1 MHEVDWGTVS
11 AIAALV
17 VASFGYLARQMNR
30 LEDRLEGVERSL
42 AGRIEGVE
50 RSLGGRIDKLTERYI
65 AHLER
70 HPH

>member
-1 MHEVDWGTVS
+1 MDWGTVS

-17 VASFGYLARQMNR
+17 VACVGYLSRQMNR
-30 LEDRLEGVERSL
+30 LEDRLDN
-42 AGRIEGVE
+42 
-50 RSLGGRIDKLTERYI
+50 RIDGLEQSLTVHINQLTERYI

>member
-1 MHEVDWGTVS
+1 MHEVDWGSVS

-17 VASFGYLARQMNR
+17 VACFGYLARQMNR
-30 LEDRLEGVERSL
+30 LEDRLENRL
-42 AGRIEGVE
+42 DAME

>member
-1 MHEVDWGTVS
+1 MDEADWGTVS

-17 VASFGYLARQMNR
+17 VACAGCLSRQMNR
-30 LEDRLEGVERSL
+30 LEDRLTGRIAGL
-42 AGRIEGVE
+42 AGRI
-50 RSLGGRIDKLTERYI
+50 DHLTERYI

>member
-1 MHEVDWGTVS
+1 MDWGTVS

-17 VASFGYLARQMNR
+17 VACFGYLARQMNR
-30 LEDRLEGVERSL
+30 LEDRLEARIDGVERSL
-42 AGRIEGVE
+42 SGHIA
-50 RSLGGRIDKLTERYI
+50 KLTERYI